1 LLFVLKRLNLKLVK
15 NITEAIMKINLF
27 RQAACIIAL
36 TLLSIT
42 MSVNAQD
49 TESVSREK
57 ATTIVHEGDIAP
69 DFTVEMLDG
78 RKIKLSDL
86 RGKIVLLNF
95 WATWCGPCMMEFNE
109 IPEQIIKHFEGK
121 DVVLLA
127 ISRGEKPEVVATKM
141 AALKA
146 KGIVFPVGLDPERKI
161 YSQYAKEFIPRNF
174 IIDKKG
180 KVNYVTVGYT
190 ETGIKELVSRIDGL
204 LK

>member
-1 LLFVLKRLNLKLVK
+1 
-15 NITEAIMKINLF
+15 MKTNLF